1 MRIADLE
8 ERIAKLE
15 SSTGTPST
23 DEYPVHSTAAETISD
38 ENEAPVPV
46 LPPPFFFLKLSSNNE

>member
-15 SSTGTPST
+15 SSTGTPPT
-23 DEYPVHSTAAETISD
+23 DEDPFHSTAAEMISD
-38 ENEAPVPV
+38 EMEVPVPV
-46 LPPPFFFLKLSSNNE
+46 LPPLFFSEVVQQ

>member
-15 SSTGTPST
+15 SSTGTPPT
-23 DEYPVHSTAAETISD
+23 DEDPFHSTAAEMISD
-38 ENEAPVPV
+38 EMEVPVPV
-46 LPPPFFFLKLSSNNE
+46 LPPFFFSEVVRQ